1 MRNLFACGVIA
12 VAGLSAAACGG
23 NDNTTDDVPVI
34 DAPVVAVD
42 AKAIDAAPDSPT
54 IDAAEETYNFTCETN
69 AAPTTI
75 PASVSVSGVTQSLA
89 LSGQA
94 VLPSV
99 ALELHNAADAPIGS
113 TTSDATTGTYLLT
126 TDTGGQAFNGSLY
139 ATKTGYRRTVIFP
152 PTPVSTN
159 LTNLPTIL
167 ITPDNFT
174 FLNNLAAGMQDDTA
188 NGFVLVAMVDC
199 AGARIGGATLHVKK
213 AGVEVGTQYPLSM
226 LDPNAGKGVI
236 AVFNVPPGDIELSG
250 AYFAHTLFTHT
261 VRSYKNTQADPQ
273 NTGAFA
279 TLTQTVLTPGYP
291 NP

>member
-34 DAPVVAVD
+34 DAPIVAID

-54 IDAAEETYNFTCETN
+54 IDAAQETFDFTCETN

-113 TTSDATTGTYLLT
+113 TTSDATSGAYMLT
-126 TDTGGQAFNGSLY
+126 TDTGGQSFKGSLF

-152 PTPVSTN
+152 PTPVATN

-174 FLNNLAAGMQDDTA
+174 FLNNLAAGMQNDVA
-188 NGFVLVAMVDC
+188 NGFILVAMVDC

-213 AGVEVGTQYPLSM
+213 AGVEVGTQYPLAM

-236 AVFNVPPGDIELSG
+236 AVFNVPPGDIEVSG
-250 AYFAHTLFTHT
+250 AYFAHNLFTHT
-261 VRSYKNTQADPQ
+261 VRSYAINDTAP
-273 NTGAFA
+273 NG